1 MPSKARSKNA
11 AVMTSANPDTDPG
24 YLRSY
29 GRRRGK
35 KQRPGRERLMD
46 DLLPRLHV
54 ISGTPIPDQFPPG
67 TKALWLEIGFGGGEH
82 LSQQAKAHP
91 DIGFIGCEPFLNGVG
106 KLLSQLDSDGSEN
119 VRIHA
124 DDARDIFPD
133 FPDGSLAR
141 VFVLFPDPWP
151 KTKHHKRRLIQT
163 PFLDDLARML
173 EDGGEFRLA
182 SDHMGYVR
190 WALAHVNRH
199 PQFEWMAEG
208 PEDWREPPADWIGTR
223 YEQKRLAGD
232 TIVYLRFRRKARTG

>member
-1 MPSKARSKNA
+1 
-11 AVMTSANPDTDPG
+11 MTSDSPNTDPG

-46 DLLPRLHV
+46 DLLPRLQV
-54 ISGTPIPDQFPPG
+54 KSGTPIPDQFPPG

-106 KLLSQLDSDGSEN
+106 KLLSQLDNDGSEN

-190 WALAHVNRH
+190 WALAHVSRH
-199 PQFEWMAEG
+199 PDFEWMAEG
-208 PEDWREPPADWIGTR
+208 PEDWREPPEDWIGTR

-232 TIVYLRFRRKARTG
+232 TIVYLRFRRKPRTG

>member
-1 MPSKARSKNA
+1 
-11 AVMTSANPDTDPG
+11 MTPESDLTDPG

-46 DLLPRLHV
+46 ELLPRLQV
-54 ISGTPIPDQFPPG
+54 QSGTPIPDQFAPG
-67 TKALWLEIGFGGGEH
+67 TKTLWLEIGFGGGEH
-82 LSQQAKAHP
+82 LAQQAKAHP

-106 KLLSQLDSDGSEN
+106 KLLSQLDHDGLEN

-133 FPDGSLAR
+133 FPDGCLER
-141 VFVLFPDPWP
+141 VYVLFPDPWP

-163 PFLDDLARML
+163 PFLDELARML
-173 EDGGEFRLA
+173 QDGGEFRLA

-190 WALAHVNRH
+190 WTLAHVMRH
-199 PQFEWMAEG
+199 PDFVWLAEV
-208 PEDWREPPADWIGTR
+208 PEDWREPPSDWIGTR

-232 TIVYLRFRRKARTG
+232 TIVYLRFRRKPRCG